1 MTDTVSEPNR
11 CRTVSFHTT
20 QNCQWKNMICRCRNP
35 AEPENAFNVPFM
47 VRAVNLI
54 VIYFIQHFIYRY
66 IQRETETEGER
77 EVHLMS
83 CNTLCLHTYI
93 QTVHLVSCNTHNY
106 TCLWTVLFYIMQCTG
121 RHLFH
126 VTKYV
131 YRFISLVTMLM
142 SSVSYNTQ
150 LLNVS
155 SRIKTL

>member
-1 MTDTVSEPNR
+1 MSEPNR

-20 QNCQWKNMICRCRNP
+20 QNCQRKNMICRCRNP
-35 AEPENAFNVPFM
+35 AELENAFNVPFM

-54 VIYFIQHFIYRY
+54 VIYFIQHFYIYISRERE
-66 IQRETETEGER
+66 RETETETETEGDR

-93 QTVHLVSCNTHNY
+93 QTVHLISCSTHNY

-142 SSVSYNTQ
+142 EFCFIQHTAA
-150 LLNVS
+150 
-155 SRIKTL
+155 